1 MLKKE
6 IKCNNV
12 IKIQKIINF
21 DQITKEDIKGHNP
34 NWLQIPDNLYR
45 ILIVGGP
52 GSEKS
57 NILFNLIGRQLDID
71 KICLYTKNPYKAK
84 YQLVIK
90 KRNSAGLEEFNNSKP
105 LLNTQ
110 MIWMIYI
117 ENID

>member
-6 IKCNNV
+6 IKCNNI

-21 DQITKEDIKGHNP
+21 DQITKEDMKGHNP
-34 NWLQIPDNLYR
+34 NWPQIPDNLYR

-52 GSEKS
+52 GSEKT

-90 KRNSAGLEEFNNSKP
+90 KHNCAGLEEFNNSKAFIEYS
-105 LLNTQ
+105 ND
-110 MIWMIYI
+110 MDDIY
-117 ENID
+117 